1 MSDSQSPADRVVEAE
16 YVASAE
22 AEKQFP
28 PPTLAEIAFLG
39 RSNVG
44 KSSLLNRIL
53 ERHGLVRTSGTPGCT
68 RKVSWFKARAGD
80 GAELFLV
87 DLPGY
92 GYARRSKSERAE
104 WSKLIEDYLQARP
117 SLRAA
122 VIILDVRRDPEE
134 EEKDLREFLSAG
146 SEVSRPPLNLIFVAT
161 KLDKL
166 PKNAH
171 KPRLAALTKL
181 LGQRVYGFSAE
192 SGEGRVPLWRALRS
206 AAGVGLI
213 ADLGG
218 SVAEAVPPTG
228 SSQ

>member
-1 MSDSQSPADRVVEAE
+1 MKDSSNPADRVVTAE
-16 YVASAE
+16 YVASGE
-22 AEKQFP
+22 AENQFP
-28 PPTLAEIAFLG
+28 PPTLTEIAFLG

-44 KSSLLNRIL
+44 KSSLLNRL
-53 ERHGLVRTSGTPGCT
+53 MERNGLVRTSGTPGCT

-80 GAELFLV
+80 GAEMFLV

-104 WSKLIEDYLQARP
+104 WSHLIENYLKGRA

-134 EEKDLREFLSAG
+134 EEHDLREFLSTG
-146 SEVSRPPLNLIFVAT
+146 SDVSRPPLSLIFVAT

-171 KPRLAALTKL
+171 KPRIAAITKA
-181 LGQRVYGFSAE
+181 LGQRAFAFSAE
-192 SGEGRVPLWRALRS
+192 SGEGRVPLWRAIRS
-206 AAGVGLI
+206 AAGISL
-213 ADLGG
+213 
-218 SVAEAVPPTG
+218 AVEGTEETV
-228 SSQ
+228 